1 MRVSKV
7 IFGFF
12 VVLMLLSNSFAA
24 LSQRK
29 LSIIERDSLPTT
41 LSNYLSDSQSKYFQ
55 DPISPQFV
63 LIDRDAKMLFSLGG
77 YVNGL
82 GYAETSLSSTRG
94 GVKNEGMGIDVG
106 HSRVFLKYLGRFNNN
121 KVEAYIETDFSG
133 KGGTPRLR
141 QGYIEFNN
149 LKMGQGWSTFMDP
162 ESPKTINV
170 NGPLSLS
177 NRLSPQIRYRL
188 PLSEKMWVSAAVEF
202 PSGISALVPSG
213 GGNQRVIDPIPYV
226 YPDIPL
232 AFNLDLERCHLFL
245 SGSLRLLNYPSF
257 ETFFQNKFTFAAM
270 ASGNFDIIKRK
281 NYSHKLYIQG
291 VYTLGM
297 ADYLHELSGMGMNI
311 IVSNNL
317 LSLNIM
323 PAFGCMGGY
332 EFEWGKNS
340 VNLVYS
346 RVQVLDIMPVGM
358 GLYRS
363 GESITLNYIREVF
376 KRGKVGAEVIA
387 LRRTNTADAI
397 NYNINLNLMVKYDF

>member
-7 IFGFF
+7 IFVFF
-12 VVLMLLSNSFAA
+12 VVFMLLSNSFAA
-24 LSQRK
+24 LSQRR
-29 LSIIERDSLPTT
+29 SHIVETDSLPLE
-41 LSNYLSDSQSKYFQ
+41 LSKYLNDSQSKYFQ

-82 GYAETSLSSTRG
+82 GYVNTSLSSSGG
-94 GVKNEGMGIDVG
+94 GVKNKGMGLDMEN
-106 HSRVFLKYLGRFNNN
+106 SRLFLKYIGKIQNR
-121 KVEAYIETDFSG
+121 KIEAYLETDFSG

-149 LKMGQGWSTFMDP
+149 LKVGQGWSSFMDP
-162 ESPKTINV
+162 ETPKTINI
-170 NGPLSLS
+170 NGPMSLS
-177 NRLSPQIRYRL
+177 NRLSPQIRYKL

-213 GGNQRVIDPIPYV
+213 GGNQRVIDPIPYI

-232 AFNLDLERCHLFL
+232 AFNLDLERCHLFA
-245 SGSLRLLNYPSF
+245 SASLRLLNYPSF

-297 ADYLHELSGMGMNI
+297 ADYLYELSGRGMNI
-311 IVSNNL
+311 IVSSNL

-332 EFEWGKNS
+332 EVEWGKNS
-340 VNLVYS
+340 LNIIYS
-346 RVQVLDIMPVGM
+346 RAQVLDIMPVGM

-363 GESITLNYIREVF
+363 GESVSLNYIREVF
-376 KRGKVGAEVIA
+376 KRGKVGAEVVA
-387 LRRTNTADAI
+387 LRRVNTADAI